1 MTVIG
6 IGFHYNGRN
15 IFLHFLAE
23 HIYRI
28 HSSGKLYASLFAHV
42 LYEEIQEH
50 RFGNAAK
57 EARKARKE
65 GLYSEHAVHD
75 YPGLAIQKLG
85 GTKPQNVSQLNSER
99 GGTNYLLASCPP
111 EWRSQRARPIFG
123 RKSAF
128 QVFEKKPDVREYVQK
143 LKKFLE
149 ENPDPI
155 MSTRNSRDK
164 LVFGIMAEIRQ
175 CVEEILSLPPGQ
187 NNPSICSFLI

>member
-1 MTVIG
+1 MCFPIC
-6 IGFHYNGRN
+6 
-15 IFLHFLAE
+15 
-23 HIYRI
+23 
-28 HSSGKLYASLFAHV
+28 
-42 LYEEIQEH
+42 
-50 RFGNAAK
+50 
-57 EARKARKE
+57 
-65 GLYSEHAVHD
+65 
-75 YPGLAIQKLG
+75 

-155 MSTRNSRDK
+155 MSTRNWRDK

-175 CVEEILSLPPGQ
+175 CVEEILSLPPGWSLDRRCRLADEERCWLLSRV
-187 NNPSICSFLI
+187 PTSRARSRIDVPFPGVTPYHTGMPVASPGTSTRRDRGAAAPTPWEERASGGLSARPPRSGVEST